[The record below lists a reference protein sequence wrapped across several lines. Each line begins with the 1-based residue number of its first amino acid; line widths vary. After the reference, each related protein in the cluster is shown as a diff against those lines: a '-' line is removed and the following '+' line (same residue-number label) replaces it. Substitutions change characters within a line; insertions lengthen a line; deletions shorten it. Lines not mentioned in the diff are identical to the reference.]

1 MPTPDAIRFES
12 RMSDS
17 DALMW
22 RIETDPTLR
31 STIIAVAV
39 FDSEPDRARL
49 IERMDIGSRL
59 VPRLRQ
65 RVVGNPFSMAPPRWE
80 VDPNFD
86 LSYHLRFWRAPEGGT
101 LQDVL
106 RLAEP
111 MAMQGFDR
119 ARPLWEMVVVDGLAD
134 GRAAV
139 ILKLHHAITDGVG
152 AVKIASVLFDF
163 EREPAAA
170 TTDPAAIPDP
180 PPVHVMNRVE
190 RFRDAFEHERR
201 RQAGIL
207 NRALPTLLGAA
218 AGVVQDPV
226 GRARRVAEVTGSV
239 ARMLAPA
246 NAPLS
251 PVMTGRS
258 LSVHF
263 DTLSIP
269 LADAKTVAKQADGRL
284 NDFFVAAVL
293 GGLRFYHEQHRRAPD
308 RLRTSMPINIRDEQT
323 GNVAGNR
330 FAPARFTVPLQ
341 IKDPIE
347 RMKMVHAMVG
357 QVRAEPALTLVD
369 PLALALRRAPVMVAT
384 GLFGSMLRSID
395 VITSNVPGIP
405 IPIYLAGAQMLS
417 QFPFGPRSGAAINI
431 TLLSYVDHIHI
442 GVNTDPAAVPDQ
454 AVFQSSLRDGFDEL
468 VKLA

>member
-1 MPTPDAIRFES
+1 MASADTIRFES

-22 RIETDPTLR
+22 RIENDPSLR
-31 STIIAVAV
+31 STIIGVAV
-39 FDSEPDRARL
+39 FDRAPERAKL
-49 IERMDIGSRL
+49 IERMEAGSRL

-65 RVVGNPFSMAPPRWE
+65 RVVGNPFSIAPPRWE
-80 VDPNFD
+80 FDPNFD

-134 GRAAV
+134 GRSAM

-152 AVKIASVLFDF
+152 AVKIAAVLFDF
-163 EREPAAA
+163 EREP
-170 TTDPAAIPDP
+170 TTDAGDQPLPEL
-180 PPVHVMNRVE
+180 PPVHVMNRLE

-207 NRALPTLLGAA
+207 GRAGPNLLGAA
-218 AGVVQDPV
+218 ASVIQDPV
-226 GRARRVAEVTGSV
+226 GRAQRVAEVTGSV

-246 NAPLS
+246 NS
-251 PVMTGRS
+251 PMSPIMIGRS
-258 LSVHF
+258 LSVRF
-263 DTLSIP
+263 DTLTIP
-269 LADAKTVAKQADGRL
+269 LPEAKAVAKQAGGRL
-284 NDFFVAAVL
+284 NDFFIAGVL
-293 GGLRFYHEQHRRAPD
+293 GGLRQYHEQHRTAPD
-308 RLRTSMPINIRDEQT
+308 RLRTSMPINIRDEKS
-323 GNVAGNR
+323 GDVAGNR

-347 RMKMVHAMVG
+347 RMKAIHAIVG
-357 QVRAEPALTLVD
+357 QVRAEPGLALVD
-369 PLALALRRAPVMVAT
+369 PMAMILRRAPALVAT
-384 GLFGSMLRSID
+384 GLFGSLLRSID

-405 IPIYLAGAQMLS
+405 VPIYLAGAQMLS
-417 QFPFGPRSGAAINI
+417 QFPFGPRSGAAINV
-431 TLLSYVDHIHI
+431 TLLSYLDQIHI
-442 GVNTDPAAVPDQ
+442 GINTDPAAVPDD
-454 AVFQSSLRDGFDEL
+454 AEFQTCLSDGFDEL
-468 VKLA
+468 LKLA